1 VSFSGAGSTDPAGS
15 ALAYDWSFG
24 DGSTGASVANPS
36 HVFTAPGNYTV
47 SLTVTNGVG
56 QTSTTTKSINVVVDT
71 PSPAFVVPSAI
82 YAGYPATFDGTS
94 SSDPAGSPLSY
105 AWTYADSHG
114 TTIGTDTAPISKFT
128 FPTTGTY
135 SVTLAVTNGS
145 GVTKQISKTVTVT
158 PDPPIASFVT
168 ITAAVPLAGQ
178 AIAFDG
184 SGSHAVTGSITSY
197 AWNFGDGAAPA
208 SGATTSHAFTK
219 PGTYLVS
226 LTVTDGN
233 RETGTVAQPVTVHAP
248 PAASFAF
255 SPTAPVDRTLVTFS
269 GGGSFN
275 PDASTAI
282 TSYAWS
288 FGDGATGSGA
298 SVTHRYGQPG
308 RYIVQ
313 LTVMNSLGLS
323 NTTTQVVTV
332 GDEPPSAVITLPTA
346 KPASGHPVAFSG
358 VSSSDPDGSIV
369 SYRWDFGDG
378 STATKVAPAHTYA
391 KPGVYTVKLTV
402 TDSSG
407 GSATTSRSVTV
418 ALSGRIV
425 KTSLQ
430 TSRTGAT
437 LLVAVN
443 SAGALKA
450 GRKTIHLRRAGT
462 ARIPITLTAAQLRT
476 VLQTHRLSVRVAV
489 RFIPSAGPQ
498 ATRTVSVTFHPP
510 RVVRGRLAAVL
521 RRQ

>member
-1 VSFSGAGSTDPAGS
+1 
-15 ALAYDWSFG
+15 
-24 DGSTGASVANPS
+24 
-36 HVFTAPGNYTV
+36 
-47 SLTVTNGVG
+47 
-56 QTSTTTKSINVVVDT
+56 
-71 PSPAFVVPSAI
+71 
-82 YAGYPATFDGTS
+82 
-94 SSDPAGSPLSY
+94 
-105 AWTYADSHG
+105 
-114 TTIGTDTAPISKFT
+114 
-128 FPTTGTY
+128 
-135 SVTLAVTNGS
+135 
-145 GVTKQISKTVTVT
+145 
-158 PDPPIASFVT
+158 
-168 ITAAVPLAGQ
+168 
-178 AIAFDG
+178 
-184 SGSHAVTGSITSY
+184 VTGSITSY
-197 AWNFGDGAAPA
+197 DWNFGDGSVPA

-233 RETGTVAQPVTVHAP
+233 GETGTVAQPVTVHAP
-248 PAASFAF
+248 PAASFSF

-308 RYIVQ
+308 RYVVQ

-332 GDEPPSAVITLPTA
+332 GDEPPSAAITLPAA